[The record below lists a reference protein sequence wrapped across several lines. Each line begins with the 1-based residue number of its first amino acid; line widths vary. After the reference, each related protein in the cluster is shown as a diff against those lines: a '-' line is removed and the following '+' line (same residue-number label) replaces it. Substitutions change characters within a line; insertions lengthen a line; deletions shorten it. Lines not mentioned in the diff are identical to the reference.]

1 MTIKAQYP
9 DYVMG
14 FIRDRLTIAVLDG
27 IWHDVR
33 MEYGATGL
41 LTYRAVHEMHDVAIT
56 DPDWEVWKY
65 TYDTSGRL
73 TRLEGPLHGAWND
86 RASLVWGV

>member
-1 MTIKAQYP
+1 MTTKSQYP

-65 TYDTSGRL
+65 TYSGSDIVRI
-73 TRLEGPLHGAWND
+73 EGPLHGSWD
-86 RASLVWGV
+86 GRALLEWGS